1 MLQQKPEK
9 PRKKNM
15 KNLENCSIEET
26 FLAMSCPATNMTGF
40 NKSKE
45 DFIWFIKKASTDIKS
60 DAHAEQY
67 HGLLKMFIDADTN
80 KDDLVSKASFN
91 KLVDMAASIPRM
103 YGYAPKDSEL
113 FLNEHGKE
121 FARKKM
127 FDSMDL
133 KSTVVI
139 TFDEWYKFSMDHIRS
154 KTATLHAHPILD
166 HGNSNQFMT
175 FLNAAVRV
183 GTPENTELYWFFLQ
197 LFTDADAN
205 KDGIVTFMMDNV
217 LVTPKKLGLEHPD
230 AGMMES

>member
-67 HGLLKMFIDADTN
+67 HCLLKMFIDADTS
-80 KDDLVSKASFN
+80 KKDLVSKASFN

-113 FLNEHGKE
+113 FLNEHGKQ

-133 KSTVVI
+133 KSTGVI

-154 KTATLHAHPILD
+154 KTATLPAHPILD
-166 HGNSNQFMT
+166 NGNSNQFRT
-175 FLNAAVRV
+175 IF
-183 GTPENTELYWFFLQ
+183 ECCC
-197 LFTDADAN
+197 
-205 KDGIVTFMMDNV
+205 
-217 LVTPKKLGLEHPD
+217 
-230 AGMMES
+230 